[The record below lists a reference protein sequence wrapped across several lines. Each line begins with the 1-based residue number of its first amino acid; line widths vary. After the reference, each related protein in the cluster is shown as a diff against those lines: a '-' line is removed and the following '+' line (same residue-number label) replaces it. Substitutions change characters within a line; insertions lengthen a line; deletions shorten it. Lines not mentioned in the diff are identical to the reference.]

1 MSSFTR
7 ALSTMSIRSR
17 LFGSVAMSS
26 LVLALFALIALFTVQ
41 AHARVYEATGA
52 REKIARQME
61 LDFRWQVQEWKNT
74 LLRGQ
79 AEADYQK
86 YHRSFLQRRQ
96 AIYEQLKTLQQAS
109 SDDSPI
115 VSELQALEK
124 ELRTLNQAY
133 DRALQNYS
141 SNDPASI
148 LVVDRLVRGIDR
160 KPSERIEGIIV
171 AIGQEGKADVDR
183 STAQSILVILS
194 TAAVAIALLLLIN
207 LPLTRK
213 ISRSLR
219 SVLEIQSRLADGDLT
234 MRVERSA
241 FGEFGQIQDQ
251 LRKTVQ
257 QLRFLVGALI
267 HSQQQAL
274 AAAEAVA
281 NAMQRVA
288 GDAQDQAA
296 SLEHIAAS
304 VEELSASSRSVFQ
317 SAAEQRSTL
326 AEALQASADAQLSA
340 GKLNDLQ
347 QALSARA
354 EDATRR
360 ASDGGAAMQVSVQ
373 QMRRIQELAQQILGI
388 SAMINEISE
397 RTNLLS
403 LNAAIEAAR
412 AGESGRGFAVVAEE
426 VGRLATRSNGS
437 SGEINRLVRET
448 RQRVEEGQRDILLT
462 QNAFLAIENSM
473 RALSD
478 QVSMAEGSVRQQHSR
493 MDQVKERMQR
503 ADQLASEV
511 SEATRD
517 QRDAADVAAAEIN
530 SINSRLAD
538 GLAEVQALQS
548 MVERLTAQMTEVRE
562 LCGRFQLP
570 ERSAFDRASIETTS

>member
-7 ALSTMSIRSR
+7 ALSAMSIRSR

-41 AHARVYEATGA
+41 AHATVYESTAA
-52 REKIARQME
+52 RETVARQME

-86 YHRSFLQRRQ
+86 YYRSFLQRRQ
-96 AIYEQLKTLQQAS
+96 AIYEQLKTLQQTG
-109 SDDSPI
+109 SDNSPI
-115 VSELQALEK
+115 ATELQALEK

-141 SNDPASI
+141 TSNPASI

-267 HSQQQAL
+267 NSQQQAL

-326 AEALQASADAQLSA
+326 AEALQASADAQHSA